1 VWRAADAR
9 GVCPRCVALSHSIAS
24 TLVRPSA
31 QCSTSRSKNISGA
44 VTDNAPSYG
53 GTVSRSERWPHR
65 RHKRRT
71 NHQQINTH
79 RINKAKLK
87 KSAALISTGLPPRRR
102 LRSGQVREQPN
113 NKAGGSTVSENF
125 ALRYSTQ
132 GVAASP
138 SADAFGKGAGECG
151 STTH

>member
-1 VWRAADAR
+1 MTA
-9 GVCPRCVALSHSIAS
+9 G
-24 TLVRPSA
+24 
-31 QCSTSRSKNISGA
+31 
-44 VTDNAPSYG
+44 
-53 GTVSRSERWPHR
+53 R

-132 GVAASP
+132 GVAASA
-138 SADAFGKGAGECG
+138 SADAFGKVAGECG
-151 STTH
+151 FNDTLAFLESRAGDREHAVGEVGQDRTFTDAQINLRGHAWRERQRIAVRA